1 MSEPAAQL
9 YGLLP
14 LLRHQP
20 GGGTAIFLGQVAC
33 REPLEELL
41 LRRAEDPQGVEPG
54 IHLDLDDGD
63 YGMLPSLCVIVQNL
77 G

>member
-9 YGLLP
+9 QGLLP
-14 LLRHQP
+14 LILHQP
-20 GGGTAIFLGQVAC
+20 GGGSALLLGQVAG
-33 REPLEELL
+33 RELPEELPFL
-41 LRRAEDPQGVEPG
+41 RAEDPQRVEPG